1 MSDSLPDFRT
11 TTPQPS
17 DRPNDLR
24 QTAHSASGALLTLG
38 ALGVVFGDIGT
49 SPLYAFRVAVGI
61 AGTTDPIAIL
71 GILSLITWSLILV
84 VTVKYVGWILRAD
97 NEGEGG
103 ILALVALMKL
113 HRRQDTAYRRI
124 ILLVAL
130 FGGALLFGD
139 AVLTPAISVLS
150 AIEGLNDIAPAY
162 SDWTVTA
169 AIAIILG
176 LFVAQAFGVARIG
189 AIFGPVML
197 LWFTVLAI
205 SGIAAIAAYPQV
217 LAALSPSHAIAL
229 FIQYPS
235 YAMAFLGAV
244 FLAVTGGEAL
254 YADLGQFGRPA
265 ITKAWLLIVLPALVL
280 NYFGQG
286 AMVLNDHRF
295 AESTFYSLFPTF
307 LLPALVLLA
316 ATASVIA
323 SQAVITGLASLT
335 SQAIRLG
342 FLPPMSVFFLS
353 PKNPHD
359 VYVPLVN
366 LLVGALTIAVVVT
379 FGSSEALA
387 DAYGIAV
394 AGAMITT
401 TILFIAYEKSRPV
414 GGLKGRVF
422 AAVPFAF
429 LALDLVFIAANAGK
443 IPSGGALP
451 LGLAAIVF
459 LLVQCWRSGQAR
471 LDELRLGEQTTIRDV
486 LRERERTGTGTGATA
501 AVGRTAIFLARPGIA
516 VPRALAEMS
525 ELLGVRFERV
535 VIVSVRTFS
544 VPRMRREDRVT
555 IEHLKNRDV
564 VRVLVGVGYLQR
576 INLPALLGETL
587 SELGMKAEAATYIVG
602 LERPIAPALLSG
614 WSAPVFAVYA
624 FMARLALRPTDRFL
638 LPPSRTLEVGMPRRL

>member
-1 MSDSLPDFRT
+1 MV
-11 TTPQPS
+11 
-17 DRPNDLR
+17 
-24 QTAHSASGALLTLG
+24 G

-61 AGTTDPIAIL
+61 ADASDAGTVL

-84 VTVKYVGWILRAD
+84 VTIKYVAFILRAD

-103 ILALVALMKL
+103 ILSLVALMKL
-113 HRRQDTAYRRI
+113 HRRQETRNRRI
-124 ILLVAL
+124 LLLVAI

-150 AIEGLNDIAPAY
+150 AIEGLKDIAPSYA
-162 SDWTVTA
+162 DWTVPI
-169 AIAIILG
+169 AIAIVAG

-189 AIFGPVML
+189 IVFGPVML
-197 LWFTVLAI
+197 VWFATLAI
-205 SGIAAIAAYPQV
+205 SGIAAIFAYPEV
-217 LAALSPSHAIAL
+217 LAALSPHYAIAL
-229 FIQYPS
+229 FLDYPY
-235 YAMAFLGAV
+235 YATAFLGAV

-265 ITKAWLLIVLPALVL
+265 ITRAWLVIVLPALLL

-286 AMVLNDHRF
+286 AMVIADHRF
-295 AESTFYSLFPTF
+295 SESTFYSLFPAF
-307 LLPALVLLA
+307 LLPAVVLLA
-316 ATASVIA
+316 AIASVIA

-342 FLPPMSVFFLS
+342 FLPPMSVSYLS
-353 PKNPHD
+353 AANPHD
-359 VYVPLVN
+359 VYVPVVN
-366 LLVGALTIAVVVT
+366 LLVGALTIAVVAG
-379 FGSSEALA
+379 FGSSAALA

-401 TILFIAYEKSRPV
+401 TVLFIAYERSRPRR
-414 GGLKGRVF
+414 GARSRAW

-429 LALDLVFIAANAGK
+429 LLIDLVFILANAGK

-451 LGLAAIVF
+451 LLLALAVFGLI
-459 LLVQCWRSGQAR
+459 QCWRIGQAR
-471 LDELRLGEQTTIRDV
+471 LDGLRMGEQVTIRDY
-486 LRERERTGTGTGATA
+486 LRGRPAPTVTCE
-501 AVGRTAIFLARPGIA
+501 RTAIFLARPGIE
-516 VPRALAEMS
+516 VPRALAEMTA
-525 ELLGVRFERV
+525 LVGVRFERV

-544 VPRMRREDRVT
+544 VPRLKGEDRIKVER
-555 IEHLKNRDV
+555 IADRNL
-564 VRVLVGVGYLQR
+564 VRVLIGVGYLQR

-587 SELGMKAEAATYIVG
+587 NELGVKPETATYIVG
-602 LERPIAPALLSG
+602 LERPVAPAILSD
-614 WSAPVFAVYA
+614 WLAPVLAVYA